1 MMDPK
6 QGSKKKSGQAWGWL
20 RQKLI
25 PHWHA
30 LGPVVKVRKAGAQT
44 SYRPLKAERE
54 RFGALHSPKVKI
66 QSLKKALL
74 SIEPVDED
82 LVLTFFRQRY
92 RNQQLFS
99 WKWSKIQLFLAEG
112 QFLDR

>member
-1 MMDPK
+1 MDPK

-30 LGPVVKVRKAGAQT
+30 SGPVVKVRKAGAQT
-44 SYRPLKAERE
+44 SYSPLKAERE
-54 RFGALHSPKVKI
+54 RFRALHSPKVKI
-66 QSLKKALL
+66 QSLKKKALL
-74 SIEPVDED
+74 IIEPVSED

-99 WKWSKIQLFLAEG
+99 
-112 QFLDR
+112 